1 MCARACACVRVI
13 MCVCVCVFGH
23 GVNGALKVQTCS
35 PSLHAPGWGGV
46 SGLCPGPA
54 GSSQVA
60 MCMGVVGSMS
70 PGALDTV
77 LWSEPCLL
85 PLEVPAHCLV
95 LWAQCWASG
104 FHGPLS
110 PALGDAAE
118 IQMNTKALL
127 KQAITR
133 SGDRVQGWPHR
144 RLAGH
149 GQGAERVRGDWTE
162 RAWAREGSGFSL
174 GQRKALEA
182 WPHVM

>member
-1 MCARACACVRVI
+1 
-13 MCVCVCVFGH
+13 
-23 GVNGALKVQTCS
+23 
-35 PSLHAPGWGGV
+35 
-46 SGLCPGPA
+46 
-54 GSSQVA
+54 

-149 GQGAERVRGDWTE
+149 GQGAERVSGKRQQCGSRGKVWSLFILLSNHISKVSYFFPLIIKPCMLHSSESEMLQSTFNECVYPKSGVWKSTE
-162 RAWAREGSGFSL
+162 
-174 GQRKALEA
+174 
-182 WPHVM
+182 V